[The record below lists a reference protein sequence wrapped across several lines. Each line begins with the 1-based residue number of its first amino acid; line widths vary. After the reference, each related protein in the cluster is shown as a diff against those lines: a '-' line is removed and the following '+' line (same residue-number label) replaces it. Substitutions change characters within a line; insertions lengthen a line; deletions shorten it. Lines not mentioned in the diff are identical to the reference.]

1 MLEDV
6 AHSGWIGFKLVVAI
20 NEGTN
25 RRSEL
30 SRFLSKGKEGF
41 RVLFYL
47 ANSCYFLKKALPL
60 DVILQKKFDGCAF
73 FVELLELSVVP
84 WSSRTIFDG
93 VDVAI

>member
-30 SRFLSKGKEGF
+30 
-41 RVLFYL
+41 LFYL

-84 WSSRTIFDG
+84 WSSRTIFYG